1 MPRIALA
8 DDHPIVRRGFKQLIE
23 TVPGHD
29 VIVEHS
35 RGSSLLAD
43 PVLDECDL
51 LVLDLSL
58 PDIDGFDVLRQLGL
72 RERSPAV
79 LVLSMHE
86 ELPYV
91 RQALSLGAHGYLA
104 KTGADD
110 ELLLA
115 LDALSRGEQYLGA
128 GLRAGIESSDP
139 DRDPAFPELTARE
152 LQIVR
157 ALVGGAN
164 IRTIAESLG
173 LSRKTVY
180 VHRSTLLAKL
190 RLNTDVELV
199 WLARERGMIPPD

>member
-1 MPRIALA
+1 MPRIALV

-23 TVPGHD
+23 TVADHR
-29 VIVEHS
+29 VVVEH
-35 RGSSLLAD
+35 GLGLELLAD
-43 PVLDECDL
+43 PALADCDL

-58 PDIDGFDVLRQLGL
+58 PDIDGFEVLRRLAGRQP
-72 RERSPAV
+72 RPQV
-79 LVLSMHE
+79 LVLSMHT

-91 RQALSLGAHGYLA
+91 REALKLGARGYVS

-115 LDALSRGEQYLGA
+115 LAALRDGGSYVGSAFRSA
-128 GLRAGIESSDP
+128 IEASDP

-157 ALVGGAN
+157 ALVEGEN
-164 IRTIAESLG
+164 IRAIAERLG

-180 VHRSTLLAKL
+180 VHRSTVLAKL
-190 RLNTDVELV
+190 GVASDVELV
-199 WLARERGMIPPD
+199 RLARLRGMLASA